1 MKFRYAFQISI
12 LAFSDCTRSTFV
24 LTLPLLIRL
33 HGITEMNVAV
43 PPPPPPHLRLY
54 EFAKTALIK
63 IFAFPYATVR
73 YIAPLFHGFQFVAN
87 QRESWQQ
94 NPETSIAFAGC
105 QMCKVCDLYCDGGVD
120 TDKWCDAQVGH
131 YIGIGT
137 LPPLA

>member
-1 MKFRYAFQISI
+1 MILHAKFDLFATVIGCTCI
-12 LAFSDCTRSTFV
+12 LGP
-24 LTLPLLIRL
+24 PL
-33 HGITEMNVAV
+33 ITEMNVAA
-43 PPPPPPHLRLY
+43 PPHLRLY

-73 YIAPLFHGFQFVAN
+73 YIAPLFCGFQFVAN
-87 QRESWQQ
+87 QRETQQQ

-105 QMCKVCDLYCDGGVD
+105 QMFKVCDLYCDGGVD